1 MSRRIWAGRNPVV
14 LWLVIIGG
22 LSIAL
27 RAALAAEVHGPFIF
41 GDELVYQKLAQ
52 GLGRSGQ
59 LGLFNNKGVTYSPL
73 YSVVLAP
80 IYALGASAPAAYHWI
95 KIVNAT
101 LMSLSVF
108 PVYQIARFVLPRR
121 PSLLAAA
128 VSVLAPLMFYSDF
141 VMSENLAYPL
151 FLIAVWTILVALR
164 TPSPGNDAL
173 LLVAI
178 AGASAARIQ
187 LIALLPAALTA
198 IVLVAAQDW
207 KRSSVPLGRSTGKMF
222 GQHWL
227 LFSGAGA
234 LLVVAAIRAVAGH
247 GAFSLAGTYS
257 TVGSGGF
264 PSPWRLIE
272 LAVRHLAGLDLAV
285 GVLPFVG
292 ALVAAYAFV
301 RYGSPRDTLIFAAVA
316 VASTAWLLLEV
327 AYFAVII
334 SGDQQR
340 QVPRIH
346 ERYLFYL
353 VPLFL
358 VALLAAVRLPET
370 KASFRVCLGA
380 AGLAALLPAVIPFG
394 TIINNA
400 IVADSFGLQ
409 IYGENIGD
417 KIVPIAHPTLS
428 AISFAA
434 TLALVYVL
442 VRHRTR
448 AVIVLVVGVFVLMSG
463 LVRTRIIAAAEG
475 STKAGLPTH
484 RDWVDRAVS
493 KDDVVLVGGNGDQR
507 IALLETAFN
516 NLSITRVYYTCAQ
529 VFGGEFGEELVTVNR
544 AGRLRAPSG
553 YVSASYAV
561 VPADFGVR
569 GRVLARN
576 PKGGLVLVA
585 LPNGQVSLPAGRSA
599 TATCM

>member
-1 MSRRIWAGRNPVV
+1 VV

-27 RAALAAEVHGPFIF
+27 RIALAAEVHGPFIF

-59 LGLFNNKGVTYSPL
+59 LALFNNAGLTYSPL

-95 KIVNAT
+95 KIVNAV
-101 LMSLSVF
+101 LMSLSIF
-108 PVYQIARFVLPRR
+108 PVYKIARFVLPRR

-128 VSVLAPLMFYSDF
+128 LSVLAPLMFYSDF

-151 FLIAVWTILVALR
+151 FLITVWTTLVAVR
-164 TPSPGNDAL
+164 APRPRNDAL

-178 AGASAARIQ
+178 AGACAARIQ
-187 LIALLPAALTA
+187 LIVVLPAALTA
-198 IVLVAAQDW
+198 IALVAAHGW
-207 KRSSVPLGRSTGKMF
+207 KRSSVPLGRSIGRPF

-227 LFSGAGA
+227 LFSGAGV
-234 LLVVAAIRAVAGH
+234 LVLVAAVRAVAGH

-257 TVGSGGF
+257 TVGAGGL

-272 LAVRHLAGLDLAV
+272 LAARHLAGLDLAV
-285 GVLPFVG
+285 GVVPFVG
-292 ALVAAYAFV
+292 ALVATYAFF
-301 RYGSPRDTLIFAAVA
+301 RYGSRRDTLVFAAVA

-327 AYFAVII
+327 AYFAAII
-334 SGDQQR
+334 SGEHQS

-353 VPLFL
+353 VPFFL
-358 VALLAAVRLPET
+358 IALLAAVRLPER
-370 KASFRVCLGA
+370 KASFRLCLGA
-380 AGLAALLPAVIPFG
+380 AVMAALLPAVIPFG
-394 TIINNA
+394 TIINNT

-409 IYGENIGD
+409 IYGENVGD
-417 KIVPIAHPTLS
+417 MIVPIAHPTLS
-428 AISFAA
+428 AISFAG
-434 TLALVYVL
+434 TLALIYVL

-448 AVIVLVVGVFVLMSG
+448 AVIFLMVGVFVLMSS
-463 LVRTRIIAAAEG
+463 LVRTRVIAAAEG

-484 RDWVDRAVS
+484 RDWVDRVVS
-493 KDDVVLVGGNGDQR
+493 KGDVVLIGGEGAQR

-516 NLSITRVYYTCAQ
+516 NLSIARVYYTCAQ
-529 VFGGEFGEELVTVNR
+529 VFGGEFGEELVTVDR
-544 AGRLRAPSG
+544 AGRLRTPSG

-585 LPNGQVSLPAGRSA
+585 LPNGQLSVPAGRSA
-599 TATCM
+599 IASCM